1 MIFDEFETLKIL
13 GNKFVYFVPN
23 VSVFGDFYNLRNLE
37 IYDLELIQNFI
48 QQRNLVPGPDL
59 SLKVNNTVANI
70 SAEFFTKIVSDG
82 SFYVEDIES
91 YDILIEQI
99 DDAIET
105 LEENDIAIFQQMVN
119 ANTEIPIN
127 YFDPEFEFSVNNDPS
142 GISRSIVDELLDL
155 SESE

>member
-13 GNKFVYFVPN
+13 GNKFVYLVPS

-37 IYDLELIQNFI
+37 IYDLEIIQNFI
-48 QQRNLVPGPDL
+48 QQRGLVPGPDL
-59 SLKVNNTVANI
+59 SLKVNNTVANV
-70 SAEFFTKIVSDG
+70 SAEFFTKIVLDG
-82 SFYVEDIES
+82 SFYVEDAVS
-91 YDILIEQI
+91 YEELLSQI

-105 LEENDIAIFQQMVN
+105 LEENDIVIFQEIID

-142 GISRSIVDELLDL
+142 GILPSTLDELLDS
-155 SESE
+155 SEF